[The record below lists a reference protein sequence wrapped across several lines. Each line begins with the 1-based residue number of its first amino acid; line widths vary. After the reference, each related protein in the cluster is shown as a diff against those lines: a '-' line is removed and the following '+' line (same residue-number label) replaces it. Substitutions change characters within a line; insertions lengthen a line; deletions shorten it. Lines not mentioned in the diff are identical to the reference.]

1 MKSTH
6 TSTPTSRQTFTLRSA
21 RTSTHPSMFRSPL
34 LLAILAGTAGLCA
47 AQTAVQNFPQN
58 AGPEMGRVLSSTPM
72 VSQVGVPR
80 RVCTNESVPTQTQK
94 SGAGAV
100 MGGLAG
106 GAIGNA
112 IGGGGG
118 RAAATVIGI
127 FGGAIL
133 GDRIEGG
140 GQTQYQ
146 TVQNC
151 TSQTFYENRTTS
163 YNVVYEYAGKQY
175 SVHMPNDPG
184 PFVRL
189 QVTPV
194 GATQFPGAAPQY
206 VQPQAA
212 AQDGAEPALVYSN
225 SQVITNQV
233 IAQQQAVPVYVAAA
247 PVVYA
252 PVLTAPY
259 GAVYPAYY
267 ARPYYPPV
275 GVSLNFG
282 WSGGGYNNGYRHGY
296 RHGHS
301 R

>member
-1 MKSTH
+1 MKK
-6 TSTPTSRQTFTLRSA
+6 
-21 RTSTHPSMFRSPL
+21 ML
-34 LLAILAGTAGLCA
+34 LLAVLAGTAGLSV
-47 AQTAVQNFPQN
+47 AQGNNQ
-58 AGPEMGRVLSSTPM
+58 EMGRVISSTSV

-80 RVCTNESVPTQTQK
+80 QVCSNESVPVQSQK

-118 RAAATVIGI
+118 RAAATMIGI

-175 SVHMPNDPG
+175 SVQMPNDPG
-184 PFVRL
+184 QFVRL
-189 QVTPV
+189 QITPV
-194 GATQFPGAAPQY
+194 GGTQYQSPQYQGPHQPQTSLPANTVYAQQDPAAP
-206 VQPQAA
+206 VQTYQQVVPQ
-212 AQDGAEPALVYSN
+212 
-225 SQVITNQV
+225 
-233 IAQQQAVPVYVAAA
+233 PVYVAAA
-247 PVVYA
+247 PAVYPVVYQ
-252 PVLTAPY
+252 APY
-259 GAVYPAYY
+259 PVYPAYY

-275 GVSLNFG
+275 GISLNLG
-282 WSGGGYNNGYRHGY
+282 WSNANYG
-296 RHGHS
+296 HGH
-301 R
+301 RHWR

>member
-1 MKSTH
+1 MKKMV
-6 TSTPTSRQTFTLRSA
+6 F
-21 RTSTHPSMFRSPL
+21 
-34 LLAILAGTAGLCA
+34 LAVLAGATGLSV
-47 AQTAVQNFPQN
+47 AQGTPQ
-58 AGPEMGRVLSSTPM
+58 EMGRVISSTPM

-80 RVCTNESVPTQTQK
+80 QVCSNESVPVQSQK

-118 RAAATVIGI
+118 RAAATMIGI

-175 SVHMPNDPG
+175 AVQMPNDPG

-189 QVTPV
+189 QITPV
-194 GATQFPGAAPQY
+194 GGTQYQSPQYQNPQYPSPHYQGPQGPQGPQGTPQPQTALPANTVYAQQDSAAP
-206 VQPQAA
+206 VQTTYQ
-212 AQDGAEPALVYSN
+212 QVPAP
-225 SQVITNQV
+225 
-233 IAQQQAVPVYVAAA
+233 PVYVAAA
-247 PVVYA
+247 PAVYPVVYQ
-252 PVLTAPY
+252 APY
-259 GAVYPAYY
+259 PAYPAYY

-275 GVSLNFG
+275 GISLNLG
-282 WSGGGYNNGYRHGY
+282 WSNGYGGRGP
-296 RHGHS
+296 RHGHW

>member
-1 MKSTH
+1 MKK
-6 TSTPTSRQTFTLRSA
+6 
-21 RTSTHPSMFRSPL
+21 ML
-34 LLAILAGTAGLCA
+34 LLAAFAGTAGLSA
-47 AQTAVQNFPQN
+47 AQ
-58 AGPEMGRVLSSTPM
+58 EMGRVISSTPM

-80 RVCTNESVPTQTQK
+80 QVCANESVPVQSQK
-94 SGAGAV
+94 SGAGAL

-112 IGGGGG
+112 IGGGSG
-118 RAAATVIGI
+118 RAAATMIGI

-133 GDRIEGG
+133 GDRVEGG

-175 SVHMPNDPG
+175 SVQMPNDPG
-184 PFVRL
+184 QFVRL

-194 GATQFPGAAPQY
+194 GGTQYQSPQHQNPQFQGTQGTQPPQTALPANTPYAQQDSAPP
-206 VQPQAA
+206 VQI
-212 AQDGAEPALVYSN
+212 Y
-225 SQVITNQV
+225 
-233 IAQQQAVPVYVAAA
+233 QQAVPQPVYVAAA
-247 PVVYA
+247 PAAYPVVYQ
-252 PVLTAPY
+252 APY
-259 GAVYPAYY
+259 PTYPAYY

-275 GVSLNFG
+275 GINLNFG
-282 WSGGGYNNGYRHGY
+282 WSNGYYGHGP
-296 RHGHS
+296 RHGHW

>member
-1 MKSTH
+1 MNLRFLKV
-6 TSTPTSRQTFTLRSA
+6 FTLLCQSERA
-21 RTSTHPSMFRSPL
+21 VAFTDKEFSMKKIL
-34 LLAILAGTAGLCA
+34 LLAALAGTAGVSG
-47 AQTAVQNFPQN
+47 AQGTAQGTPQ
-58 AGPEMGRVLSSTPM
+58 EMGRVISSTPV

-80 RVCTNESVPTQTQK
+80 QVCSNESVPVQSQK

-118 RAAATVIGI
+118 RAAATVLGI

-146 TVQNC
+146 TVQHC

-175 SVHMPNDPG
+175 AVQMPNDPG
-184 PFVRL
+184 PYVRL
-189 QVTPV
+189 QITPV
-194 GATQFPGAAPQY
+194 GGTQHQSPQFQGAQPP
-206 VQPQAA
+206 QPQAA
-212 AQDGAEPALVYSN
+212 LPGNTTYVQQDAVP
-225 SQVITNQV
+225 QVLANAAPPVQTYQV
-233 IAQQQAVPVYVAAA
+233 APQPVYVVAAPA
-247 PVVYA
+247 VYPVVYQA
-252 PVLTAPY
+252 YPT
-259 GAVYPAYY
+259 YPAYY
-267 ARPYYPPV
+267 ARPYYPPI
-275 GVSLNFG
+275 GVNLNLG
-282 WSGGGYNNGYRHGY
+282 WSNGSYGNGH
-296 RHGHS
+296 RHGHW

>member
-1 MKSTH
+1 MKKI
-6 TSTPTSRQTFTLRSA
+6 
-21 RTSTHPSMFRSPL
+21 L
-34 LLAILAGTAGLCA
+34 LLAALAGTACVSG
-47 AQTAVQNFPQN
+47 AQGTAQGTPQ
-58 AGPEMGRVLSSTPM
+58 EMGRVISSTPV

-80 RVCTNESVPTQTQK
+80 QVCSNESVPVQSQK

-118 RAAATVIGI
+118 RAAATVLGI

-175 SVHMPNDPG
+175 SVQMPNDPG
-184 PFVRL
+184 PYVRL
-189 QVTPV
+189 QITPL
-194 GATQFPGAAPQY
+194 GATQYQQSPQFQGTQPP
-206 VQPQAA
+206 QPQAA
-212 AQDGAEPALVYSN
+212 LPGNTTYVQQDSVP
-225 SQVITNQV
+225 QVLANAAPPVQTYQV
-233 IAQQQAVPVYVAAA
+233 APQPVYVAAA
-247 PVVYA
+247 PAVYPVVYQQA
-252 PVLTAPY
+252 TYPAYP
-259 GAVYPAYY
+259 AYPAYY
-267 ARPYYPPV
+267 ARPYYPPI
-275 GVSLNFG
+275 GINLNLG
-282 WSGGGYNNGYRHGY
+282 WSNGYQGNGHRHW
-296 RHGHS
+296 R
-301 R
+301 

>member
-1 MKSTH
+1 MKKM
-6 TSTPTSRQTFTLRSA
+6 LW
-21 RTSTHPSMFRSPL
+21 
-34 LLAILAGTAGLCA
+34 LAALAGTAGLSI
-47 AQTAVQNFPQN
+47 AQGTPQ
-58 AGPEMGRVLSSTPM
+58 EMGRVISSTPM
-72 VSQVGVPR
+72 ISQVGVPR
-80 RVCTNESVPTQTQK
+80 QVCANESVPVQSQK

-118 RAAATVIGI
+118 RAAATMIGI

-163 YNVVYEYAGKQY
+163 YNVVYEYAGRQY
-175 SVHMPNDPG
+175 SVQMPNDPG
-184 PFVRL
+184 QFVRL

-194 GATQFPGAAPQY
+194 GGTQYQGPPYQGGQGTQQPQTALPANTPYAQQDSAAP
-206 VQPQAA
+206 VQTYQQSAPQ
-212 AQDGAEPALVYSN
+212 
-225 SQVITNQV
+225 
-233 IAQQQAVPVYVAAA
+233 PVYVVAA
-247 PVVYA
+247 PAAYPVYYQT
-252 PVLTAPY
+252 P
-259 GAVYPAYY
+259 YPAYY

-275 GVSLNFG
+275 GINLNLG
-282 WSGGGYNNGYRHGY
+282 WSNGHYGHGPRHW
-296 RHGHS
+296 R
-301 R
+301 

>member
-1 MKSTH
+1 MKKT
-6 TSTPTSRQTFTLRSA
+6 A
-21 RTSTHPSMFRSPL
+21 I
-34 LLAILAGTAGLCA
+34 LAVLAGTAGLCA
-47 AQTAVQNFPQN
+47 AQGTVQGAPQD
-58 AGPEMGRVLSSTPM
+58 MGRVISSTPM

-80 RVCTNESVPTQTQK
+80 RVCTNESVPTQSQK

-140 GQTQYQ
+140 GGQTQYQ

-175 SVHMPNDPG
+175 SVQMPNDPG
-184 PFVRL
+184 PYVRL
-189 QVTPV
+189 QITPL
-194 GATQFPGAAPQY
+194 GATQYQQSPQFQGAQPP
-206 VQPQAA
+206 QPQAA
-212 AQDGAEPALVYSN
+212 LPGNTTYVQQDSVPQVPANAAPPVQTY
-225 SQVITNQV
+225 QV
-233 IAQQQAVPVYVAAA
+233 APQAVYIAAA
-247 PVVYA
+247 PAVYPA
-252 PVLTAPY
+252 AYQQAPY
-259 GAVYPAYY
+259 PAYPAYY
-267 ARPYYPPV
+267 ARPYYPPI
-275 GVSLNFG
+275 GINLNLG
-282 WSGGGYNNGYRHGY
+282 WSNGSYGNGH
-296 RHGHS
+296 RHGHW

>member
-1 MKSTH
+1 MKK
-6 TSTPTSRQTFTLRSA
+6 
-21 RTSTHPSMFRSPL
+21 
-34 LLAILAGTAGLCA
+34 LAILVALAGSAGLCVAQGA
-47 AQTAVQNFPQN
+47 AQGVPQGIPQDTA
-58 AGPEMGRVLSSTPM
+58 RVLSSTP
-72 VSQVGVPR
+72 VISQVGVPR
-80 RVCTNESVPTQTQK
+80 RVCTNESVPTQSQK

-118 RAAATVIGI
+118 RAAATMLGI

-151 TSQTFYENRTTS
+151 TSQTFYENRTTG
-163 YNVVYEYAGKQY
+163 YNVVYEYAGKQH
-175 SVHMPNDPG
+175 SVQMPNDPG

-189 QVTPV
+189 QITPV
-194 GATQFPGAAPQY
+194 GATQYPGAPATQYQGTPPQVFQPQTGLQQDTTPY
-206 VQPQAA
+206 VQ
-212 AQDGAEPALVYSN
+212 QDRAETVQTYSTT
-225 SQVITNQV
+225 VVT
-233 IAQQQAVPVYVAAA
+233 QQQQQQQVVPVYGAA
-247 PVVYA
+247 PVVVY
-252 PVLTAPY
+252 P
-259 GAVYPAYY
+259 AVYPAYY
-267 ARPYYPPV
+267 ARPYYPPI
-275 GVSLNFG
+275 GINLNLG
-282 WSGGGYNNGYRHGY
+282 WSGGHYGHGS

>member
-1 MKSTH
+1 
-6 TSTPTSRQTFTLRSA
+6 
-21 RTSTHPSMFRSPL
+21 
-34 LLAILAGTAGLCA
+34 
-47 AQTAVQNFPQN
+47 
-58 AGPEMGRVLSSTPM
+58 
-72 VSQVGVPR
+72 
-80 RVCTNESVPTQTQK
+80 
-94 SGAGAV
+94 

-106 GAIGNA
+106 GAVGNA
-112 IGGGGG
+112 VGGGSG
-118 RAAATVIGI
+118 RAAATLIGI

-175 SVHMPNDPG
+175 SVQMPNDPG

-194 GATQFPGAAPQY
+194 GATQLTPLAAPAYVQPQY

-212 AQDGAEPALVYSN
+212 VQDSGDTATIYSN
-225 SQVITNQV
+225 SQVITSQTV
-233 IAQQQAVPVYVAAA
+233 VPVSVPVYVAA
-247 PVVYA
+247 PVAYT
-252 PVLTAPY
+252 PVLTVPY

-275 GVSLNFG
+275 GVSVNLG
-282 WSGGGYNNGYRHGY
+282 WSGGYGGGYGGGYRHGY
-296 RHGHS
+296 RHGYS

>member
-1 MKSTH
+1 MKT
-6 TSTPTSRQTFTLRSA
+6 TV
-21 RTSTHPSMFRSPL
+21 
-34 LLAILAGTAGLCA
+34 LLALLAGTAGVCSAQNA
-47 AQTAVQNFPQN
+47 AQGTPQ
-58 AGPEMGRVLSSTPM
+58 EMGRVISSTPM

-80 RVCTNESVPTQTQK
+80 RVCTNESVPTQSQK

-118 RAAATVIGI
+118 RAAATVLGI

-175 SVHMPNDPG
+175 SVQMPNDPG

-189 QVTPV
+189 QITPV
-194 GATQFPGAAPQY
+194 GATQYPGAPAPQFYGTPPPVFQPQTGLQQGTTTY
-206 VQPQAA
+206 VQQDPAQAV
-212 AQDGAEPALVYSN
+212 QTYPTPVVT
-225 SQVITNQV
+225 QQ
-233 IAQQQAVPVYVAAA
+233 QQQAVPVYGTAA
-247 PVVYA
+247 PVVYSA
-252 PVLTAPY
+252 AYPAVYPAAYP
-259 GAVYPAYY
+259 AVYPAYY
-267 ARPYYPPV
+267 ARPYYPPI
-275 GVSLNFG
+275 GISLNLG
-282 WSGGGYNNGYRHGY
+282 WSGGHNHHGSRHGY
-296 RHGHS
+296 S